1 MGGSCQLRSKAR
13 SHRSGLT
20 KGLAAT
26 GQAEVRELG
35 LACRGAQAE
44 AQAEARELGEVRE
57 PGLACRGAQAEAQA
71 EARKLRRVRKLNR
84 GARAG

>member
-1 MGGSCQLRSKAR
+1 MRHKLEVGALAETSKR
-13 SHRSGLT
+13 
-20 KGLAAT
+20 
-26 GQAEVRELG
+26 
-35 LACRGAQAE
+35 
-44 AQAEARELGEVRE
+44 GEVRE